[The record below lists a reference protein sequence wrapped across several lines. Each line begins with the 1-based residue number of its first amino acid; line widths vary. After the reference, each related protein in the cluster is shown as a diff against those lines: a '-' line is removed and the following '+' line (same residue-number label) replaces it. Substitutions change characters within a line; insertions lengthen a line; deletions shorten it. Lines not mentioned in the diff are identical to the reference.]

1 MYDPKYKMNFYRGR
15 KKKKVYSA
23 LSEETGRQPL
33 RWFVETLALLQ
44 VYTFFCIITY
54 KIQLVN
60 EKPSKMAITSICTT
74 RTFSFC

>member
-44 VYTFFCIITY
+44 VYTWDY
-54 KIQLVN
+54 VL
-60 EKPSKMAITSICTT
+60 
-74 RTFSFC
+74 